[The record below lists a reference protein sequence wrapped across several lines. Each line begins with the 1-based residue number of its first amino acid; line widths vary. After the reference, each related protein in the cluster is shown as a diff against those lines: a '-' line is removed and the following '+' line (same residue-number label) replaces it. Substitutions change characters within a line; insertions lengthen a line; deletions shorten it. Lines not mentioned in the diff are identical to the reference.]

1 MCWPIIPR
9 LSSALLSQYISRWN
23 KKSENEKMDG
33 SEPSVPRPSP
43 PWRPHPPPQ
52 PLAGLRSKPGE
63 HQHKSLSWRQGALCT
78 QFRYPRLG
86 DQNSRDGVTPALSLR
101 LLVVPGWCRVPT
113 QRRLS
118 PVARVLLPL
127 LPWGPIFLFDRAEPL
142 WPVQWGS
149 RRPTRWCKP
158 KSLHG
163 RL

>member
-1 MCWPIIPR
+1 MAP
-9 LSSALLSQYISRWN
+9 N
-23 KKSENEKMDG
+23 
-33 SEPSVPRPSP
+33 
-43 PWRPHPPPQ
+43 PPPL
-52 PLAGLRSKPGE
+52 PFMAPTPTATTPRRTSLRTRRTPA
-63 HQHKSLSWRQGALCT
+63 QITLSWRQGALCML
-78 QFRYPRLG
+78 FRFPRLG
-86 DQNSRDGVTPALSLR
+86 GPNSRDGVTPALSLR

-113 QRRLS
+113 KRRLS